1 MSYEVELIS
10 ALKSNDISKLQ
21 ESFKNIYEAYYKLVY
36 FCVGNFLKNKEDIED
51 VTQEVFINF
60 FNNLEN
66 INVSGSIKYYLTRSA
81 RNLSINY
88 LKKNS
93 KVIND
98 YDLSNKASYELKTND
113 LFDFIKSNLDNDEKE
128 IIIRQV
134 LEGYSLKEIAKITY
148 QNINTVKS
156 KYRRAL
162 LKLKHL
168 LKEKNLWKT
177 KI

>member
-10 ALKSNDISKLQ
+10 ALKSNDINKVQ

-98 YDLSNKASYELKTND
+98 YYLSNKASY
-113 LFDFIKSNLDNDEKE
+113 
-128 IIIRQV
+128 
-134 LEGYSLKEIAKITY
+134 
-148 QNINTVKS
+148 
-156 KYRRAL
+156 
-162 LKLKHL
+162 
-168 LKEKNLWKT
+168 
-177 KI
+177 

>member
-10 ALKSNDISKLQ
+10 ALKSNDINKLQ

-36 FCVGNFLKNKEDIED
+36 FCVGNFLKSKEDIED

-98 YDLSNKASYELKTND
+98 YD
-113 LFDFIKSNLDNDEKE
+113 
-128 IIIRQV
+128 
-134 LEGYSLKEIAKITY
+134 
-148 QNINTVKS
+148 
-156 KYRRAL
+156 
-162 LKLKHL
+162 
-168 LKEKNLWKT
+168 
-177 KI
+177 